1 MSSSSHRGRDG
12 VDAVDDDARDVDARD
27 ENIVGEASR
36 NFDEG
41 VDARDATTTASTTCA
56 KTREEIIASTSARA
70 ARRRRRRRARGRGST
85 DSLGHRW
92 LEPGTRSDAPASSRE
107 TSSNKTEAD
116 DARAMRDAMWAMT
129 LEDEETV
136 GFEFE
141 ARLEELW
148 TAHWDAWARGE
159 GGASSAASAA
169 MDAFTKIVGGTSSS
183 AIETGVR
190 LVDAS
195 DVAEMERVDERACP
209 VCLERF
215 VGDARLARLR
225 ACEHTFCI
233 DCIAPWLQRHST
245 CPMCRA
251 DVR

>member
-1 MSSSSHRGRDG
+1 MPSFSRRVRDG
-12 VDAVDDDARDVDARD
+12 SVAVDADAVDADARD
-27 ENIVGEASR
+27 ENIICEASR
-36 NFDEG
+36 SFDEG
-41 VDARDATTTASTTCA
+41 AEARDATTNASTTLL

-85 DSLGHRW
+85 ESLGRWW
-92 LEPGTRSDAPASSRE
+92 LEAGTQRGAPESPES
-107 TSSNKTEAD
+107 SSNKTEAEN
-116 DARAMRDAMWAMT
+116 ARAMRDAVWAMT

-148 TAHWDAWARGE
+148 TAYWDALARGE
-159 GGASSAASAA
+159 GDASSASREA

-215 VGDARLARLR
+215 ARDARLVRLR
-225 ACEHTFCI
+225 ACKHTFCI

-245 CPMCRA
+245 CPTCRA

>member
-1 MSSSSHRGRDG
+1 MSSCSSRVRDG
-12 VDAVDDDARDVDARD
+12 VDPVDADAHDVIARD
-27 ENIVGEASR
+27 ENIAGEASR
-36 NFDEG
+36 SFDEG
-41 VDARDATTTASTTCA
+41 VDARDATTTASSTRA
-56 KTREEIIASTSARA
+56 KTREKIVESTSPRA

-85 DSLGHRW
+85 DSLGHCW
-92 LEPGTRSDAPASSRE
+92 LEPGGTQRDALES
-107 TSSNKTEAD
+107 SSNKTEAEN
-116 DARAMRDAMWAMT
+116 ARAMRDAMWAMT

-148 TAHWDAWARGE
+148 TAYWDALARGE
-159 GGASSAASAA
+159 GDASSSASREA
-169 MDAFTKIVGGTSSS
+169 MDAFTKIAGGTSSS

-215 VGDARLARLR
+215 ARDARLVQLR

-245 CPMCRA
+245 CPTCRA